1 MSGQDRSDH
10 LPQSQFHSLGNVID
24 GLLCLCGVLGFGSGP
39 SSFFLG
45 PWSFVWDLVLELLV
59 DVVVGDLQDGEEVL
73 VDPGIICSLVG
84 TLQGLRYSQ

>member
-39 SSFFLG
+39 SSF
-45 PWSFVWDLVLELLV
+45 VWNLLLL